1 MSDALDEQKSGEKP
15 GRRGDTRR
23 RLMLAA
29 EQLFGERGLHA
40 VTLKEINAAAGQRN
54 ESALHYHF
62 GSKQRLVQAIFADR
76 ASAIDRVRV
85 TRVEAL
91 GTLVSADAGKAL
103 LAGYKRAV
111 NILVAE
117 EKKDGKAY
125 TGDLDDAALSLS
137 EESVLSAAIDLART
151 DVSGRLDADDYAG
164 AIGSLHAPFAA
175 FDTPYL
181 YRDVDHLMK
190 VVDASSPV
198 MEELN
203 QGLIDASGTRAL
215 YAFYFGTRNLTADRA
230 IMAPADLAG
239 LRIRSIP
246 FPIYMAT
253 VEGLGAVPVP
263 VDWSEVPTA
272 LATGVVNGQENP
284 MNVLVSA
291 RLYEV
296 QSHVMLTGH
305 ITAAQVVMM
314 NDDVW
319 NRLPDA
325 QKEAVAA
332 AASETRDRASA
343 EMLAAEATDL
353 EELRGRGMTVIDEA
367 AGLDLDAFR
376 ESVQARVSREFDSQ
390 WGDLYAKIGAI
401 A

>member
-1 MSDALDEQKSGEKP
+1 MTNSIGLS
-15 GRRGDTRR
+15 RRG
-23 RLMLAA
+23 LLVAGGAAMLATPFLGKGARAATTLRYGHMHTPNSIAGAQA
-29 EQLFGERGLHA
+29 EWF
-40 VTLKEINAAAGQRN
+40 AAA
-54 ESALHYHF
+54 
-62 GSKQRLVQAIFADR
+62 
-76 ASAIDRVRV
+76 
-85 TRVEAL
+85 
-91 GTLVSADAGKAL
+91 
-103 LAGYKRAV
+103 
-111 NILVAE
+111 VAE
-117 EKKDGKAY
+117 KTGGELAVQMFPNSQLGKLQELAEAVS
-125 TGDLDDAALSLS
+125 TGSIAFSHN
-137 EESVLSAAIDLART
+137 T
-151 DVSGRLDADDYAG
+151 AG
-164 AIGSLHAPFAA
+164 AIGSLYAPFAA

-190 VVDASSPV
+190 VVDAQSPV

-203 QGLIDASGTRAL
+203 KGLIAASGTRAI

-230 IMAPADLAG
+230 VMKPADLAG
-239 LRIRSIP
+239 VKIRSIP

-291 RLYEV
+291 KLYEV

-325 QKEAVAA
+325 HKEAVTAA
-332 AASETRDRASA
+332 AAETRARASA

-353 EELRGRGMTVIDEA
+353 EALRGHGMTVVDEA
-367 AGLDLDAFR
+367 AGLDLGAFR
-376 ESVQARVSREFDSQ
+376 DSVKARVSREFDSQ
-390 WGDLYAKIGAI
+390 WGDLYAKIGAV